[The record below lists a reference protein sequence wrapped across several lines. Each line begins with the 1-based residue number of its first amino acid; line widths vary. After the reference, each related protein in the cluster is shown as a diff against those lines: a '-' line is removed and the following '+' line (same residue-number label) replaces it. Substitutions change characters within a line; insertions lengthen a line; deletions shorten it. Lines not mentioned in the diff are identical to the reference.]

1 MKAQPSIQIHDAK
14 PSKKNPNAKFM
25 VKYIGANGEPLAPTE
40 SFNDAKAVK
49 TNIAAMRK
57 CVVATVFAEGA
68 LVAFR
73 LPANHTVEQKFVKS
87 GFASVKPATK
97 SKK

>member
-25 VKYIGANGEPLAPTE
+25 VKYNGEPLAPTE

-73 LPANHTVEQKFVKS
+73 LPADHTVEQKFVKS